1 MKTFNEWLEEHGE
14 IQTEAALIVSG
25 KHAYPKFNQIL
36 CMAGGAGCFAK
47 GTLVHIANGF
57 VNIED
62 VKVGD
67 KVKSF
72 NEITQEYEFKEV
84 LELKEYPS
92 IKRMIELE
100 FDNGQ
105 KVVCSEDHKF
115 YVDGKWI
122 EAKDLSVSKK
132 YINFPM
138 ESVYDLSVEDNFN
151 YCITE
156 DDIIVHNSGKGF
168 VLNNV
173 IAFTGKT
180 FDVDDMKTK
189 VINLARRNP
198 DINLSKE
205 FQKEYGKSLAD
216 INLKDPKDTSN
227 LHVFLKKKGLDAK
240 RKEIFFAQASGT
252 KNKPNVI
259 FDVTFK
265 DMDAIEEVSAYA
277 KIGGYDIKDIHIV
290 WVLTELCGF

>member
-36 CMAGGAGCFAK
+36 CMAGGAG
-47 GTLVHIANGF
+47 
-57 VNIED
+57 
-62 VKVGD
+62 
-67 KVKSF
+67 
-72 NEITQEYEFKEV
+72 
-84 LELKEYPS
+84 
-92 IKRMIELE
+92 
-100 FDNGQ
+100 
-105 KVVCSEDHKF
+105 
-115 YVDGKWI
+115 
-122 EAKDLSVSKK
+122 
-132 YINFPM
+132 
-138 ESVYDLSVEDNFN
+138 
-151 YCITE
+151 
-156 DDIIVHNSGKGF
+156 SGKGF

-265 DMDAIEEVSAYA
+265 DMDAIEEVSAC
-277 KIGGYDIKDIHIV
+277 KDRWIRYKRYPYRV
-290 WVLTELCGF
+290 GFD